1 MLVIADTSPLN
12 YLILIDAA
20 DVLPQL
26 YETIVIPNAVSRELQ
41 TSAAPAKVREWMQ
54 SKPLWLEI
62 QTTANV
68 TDIALGSLD
77 AGEREAIELYAK
89 INADFLLIDERRG
102 RAAATMRG
110 IKIIGTIGSLDAAA
124 EKHLL
129 DLPTALSK
137 LRQTSF
143 RVSETLADYVLR
155 QDAERRR
162 AQESE

>member
-41 TSAAPAKVREWMQ
+41 TSAAPAKVREWVQ

-77 AGEREAIELYAK
+77 AGEREAIELYAQ

-110 IKIIGTIGSLDAAA
+110 IKIIGTIGILDAAA

-143 RVSETLADYVLR
+143 RVSETLANYVLR